1 MAHVVDRLNNMNEE
15 DLIVFLTRKTEVYLL
30 DLYKGI
36 HGHKLNLSI
45 KNYIRVLDEK
55 KFIHMYELDLY
66 AYLRIFTTKK
76 CLRYYMSE
84 GLMNKKNMPY
94 LPLIIEELDMDIDI
108 LDNYIDQY
116 AYYPDGMGL
125 FDRGIDHNKSN
136 RYLW

>member
-1 MAHVVDRLNNMNEE
+1 MAHIVEYINNMDEE
-15 DLIVFLTRKTEVYLL
+15 DLVIFLSRRTITYLL
-30 DLYKGI
+30 DLYRGK
-36 HGHKLNLSI
+36 HGYGLNLSA

-66 AYLRIFTTKK
+66 AYLRIFTTEK
-76 CLRYYMSE
+76 CLGYYMSE

-94 LPLIIEELDMDIDI
+94 LPLIIDELDIDIDI
-108 LDNYIDQY
+108 LDNYVDQY

-125 FDRGIDHNKSN
+125 FDRGIDHSKSN